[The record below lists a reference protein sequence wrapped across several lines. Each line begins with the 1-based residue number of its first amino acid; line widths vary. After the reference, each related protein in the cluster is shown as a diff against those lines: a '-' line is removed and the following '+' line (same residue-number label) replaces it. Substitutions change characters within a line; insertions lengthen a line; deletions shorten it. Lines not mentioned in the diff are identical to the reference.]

1 MKISYDKIA
10 DALYIKISSKK
21 PEGTIEVKEGINIDI
36 AKDDTLIGIEVLN
49 ASKKLS
55 FKSFTSYN
63 ISSELLKAAG

>member
-1 MKISYDKIA
+1 M
-10 DALYIKISSKK
+10 KISSKK

-55 FKSFTSYN
+55 FKSFTS
-63 ISSELLKAAG
+63 